1 MNVNPTDKVL
11 HLSFDDEAYG
21 RADAFC
27 GNFNKRAVANKLY
40 KPLTVEATVLPFKD
54 KEFDFAMCTNVLAY
68 VVSPEK
74 ILAEIKRVCKKAHIK
89 EHSVFAETI
98 FGWEQ
103 TKWVVDVENLELI
116 IKAKNPQVCGRFGP
130 LFHALYANDPNF
142 HESCRQN
149 PGLLNVSVDWY
160 DSDPEVSGKT
170 SFRPCQTDYLD
181 DGRLV
186 IGKISDKIDVRHL
199 KDSLKT

>member
-40 KPLTVEATVLPFKD
+40 KPLTVDATVLPFKD

-68 VVSPEK
+68 VASPEK

-89 EHSVFAETI
+89 ERSVFAEMI

-103 TKWVVDVENLELI
+103 TKWLIDIENFEFV
-116 IKAKNPQVCGRFGP
+116 IKSKNPSLVGRFGP
-130 LFHALYANDPNF
+130 LFHGLYANDPNF
-142 HESCRQN
+142 HELHRQN
-149 PGLLNVSVDWY
+149 QGLFNIACDWY
-160 DSDPEVSGKT
+160 DTDADIGGKT
-170 SFRPCQTDYLD
+170 VLRPTQTEYFDDYRAVL
-181 DGRLV
+181 
-186 IGKISDKIDVRHL
+186 GKISEKIDVRL
-199 KDSLKT
+199 ITK